1 MTKTEKRIELL
12 PSQDEFVFSTK
23 RYPFFV
29 AGIGSGKTIAGA
41 IRSMIYA
48 QHGDGMI
55 LAPTYPMLRDA
66 TQHTFFEILDESGIP
81 YEFNKGDQEA
91 ILFGNRV
98 LFRSADH
105 PERLRGTNLT
115 WCWLDEGAMMRAATF
130 DIVLGRLRV
139 GDRTAFTT
147 TTPAGFNWVYD
158 LSLRGSDEYEF
169 IRARTQDNRYLPQ
182 DYIDDLEAA
191 YTGEF
196 AAQELEGR
204 FVAFE
209 GLIYSEFREQVHIRE
224 SDPSGYRVSA
234 IDFGYTNPFV
244 VLWGSVDEDGRLHI
258 YDEHYLRRELIE
270 HHAEQIKARGDC
282 QWYVA
287 DHDAQDVAELRKL
300 DIMTTP
306 ARKSVLSGIQKV
318 MSRLI
323 VQPDGR
329 PRLTVHPRCVN
340 LLKEIG
346 TYRWKERSTKE
357 EPVKENDHAMDA
369 LRYMVMQLDGGTE
382 PRVSVL

>member
-1 MTKTEKRIELL
+1 MTKTEKRVELM
-12 PSQDEFVFSTK
+12 PSQDRFVFSAK

-29 AGIGSGKTIAGA
+29 AGIGSGKTMAGA
-41 IRSMIYA
+41 IRSA
-48 QHGDGMI
+48 LFAKKGDGMI

-66 TQHTFFEILDESGIP
+66 TQHTFFELLDEAAIS

-91 ILFGNRV
+91 ILFGHRI

-115 WCWLDEGAMMRAATF
+115 WAWLDEGAMMRSSVW
-130 DIVLGRLRV
+130 DIVLGRLRI
-139 GDRTAFTT
+139 GDRTAFVT

-158 LSLRGSDEYEF
+158 RANGDRDEYEF
-169 IRARTQDNRYLPQ
+169 IRARTQDNVHLPTDYVQ
-182 DYIDDLEAA
+182 DLTAT

-196 AAQELEGR
+196 AAQELEGE

-209 GLIYSEFREQVHIRE
+209 GLIYSDFRQGVHISE
-224 SDPSGYRVSA
+224 AEPKGQKVCA

-244 VLWGSVDEDGRLHI
+244 ALWGSVDEDGRLHI
-258 YDEHYLRRELIE
+258 YDEHYKRRELME
-270 HHAEQIKARGDC
+270 YHAEQILSRGEC
-282 QWYVA
+282 EWYVA
-287 DHDAQDVAELRKL
+287 DHDAQDVAELRAY
-300 DIMTTP
+300 DIPTAP
-306 ARKSVLSGIQKV
+306 AKKAVLAGIQKV

-329 PRLTVHPRCVN
+329 PRLTIHPRCVN
-340 LLKEIG
+340 LLREIG
-346 TYRWKERSTKE
+346 TYRWREQSSKE

-369 LRYMVMQLDGGTE
+369 LRYMVMQLETAA
-382 PRVSVL
+382 PRISVL